1 MKNIY
6 YYASVSKAL
15 DNLNEQGFNYDFNI
29 HKEDVAKKN
38 NNYEIVP
45 VYRYE
50 GDSNPDDETVIFG
63 IKLKSGKKRAFVSG
77 YFVNF

>member
-29 HKEDVAKKN
+29 HKEDVAKKT
-38 NNYEIVP
+38 I
-45 VYRYE
+45 
-50 GDSNPDDETVIFG
+50 IM
-63 IKLKSGKKRAFVSG
+63 KLFLFTAMKAIQIQMMRPLFLVL
-77 YFVNF
+77 N